1 MRVKYWVLLV
11 YSALIAR
18 MATLFKSQNTKL
30 IGGLVAALGGATA
43 LYTFSPQAKSFFWSN
58 GVDPAVVQEI
68 DDAYKKLNSPE
79 AANCRSLL
87 KKHLTKDVVDKLKY
101 KKTKLGAT
109 LYDCIRSGVYNLDAG
124 VGVYAPDAESYKT
137 FAPLFDKIIEEYHG
151 FGPHQKQPPVDLGEG
166 KTHEFPPLDPKGKYI
181 KSTRIRCGRSL
192 AGYPFN
198 PCLTQDN
205 YLEMEGKL
213 KKAFDAFTDKELKG
227 KYYPL
232 DGMTKQTQDKLI
244 ADHFLFKEGDRHLQ
258 AANACN
264 FWPKGRGIYHNNDKT
279 FLIWVNEED
288 HMRIISMQE
297 GSDVGQ
303 VLERLIKGIRGIEKV
318 VPFSRDERL
327 GWLTFC
333 PTNLGSTVRAS
344 VHIKL
349 PKLTA
354 RKKEFEEMCDK
365 LNLQVRGIHGE
376 HSESKGGVY
385 DISNKARLG
394 LSEYQAVKQMYD
406 GVKALIAAEE
416 KL

>member
-1 MRVKYWVLLV
+1 
-11 YSALIAR
+11 
-18 MATLFKSQNTKL
+18 MASQFLRTSNSR
-30 IGGLVAALGGATA
+30 IVAGVFATLGGASA
-43 LYTFSPQAKSFFWSN
+43 IYTLTPEAQAKSQKSA
-58 GVDPAVVQEI
+58 GSVDAATIKKIE
-68 DDAYKKLNSPE
+68 DAYAKLNGPE
-79 AANCRSLL
+79 GAKCKSLL
-87 KKHLTKDVVDKLKY
+87 KKHLTKDVVEKLKT

-124 VGVYAPDAESYKT
+124 VGVYAPDAEAYT
-137 FAPLFDKIIEEYHG
+137 LFAPLFDKIIEDYHG
-151 FGPHQKQPPVDLGEG
+151 FSPKQKQPAVDLGEG
-166 KTHEFPPLDPKGKYI
+166 KTQEFPPLDPKGKYI

-192 AGYPFN
+192 KGYPFN

-205 YLEMEGKL
+205 YLEMEGKV
-213 KKAFDAFTDKELKG
+213 KKAFAEYDKELKG

-232 DGMTKQTQDKLI
+232 DGMSKETQNQLI

-258 AANACN
+258 YANACN
-264 FWPKGRGIYHNNDKT
+264 FWPKGRGIFHNNDKT

-303 VLERLIKGIRGIEKV
+303 VLSRLIKGVRGIEKQ

-349 PKLTA
+349 PKLSA
-354 RKKEFEEMCDK
+354 RKDFNAICEK

-376 HSESKGGVY
+376 HSESAGGVY

-406 GVKALIAAEE
+406 GVKKLIEMEE
-416 KL
+416 KEK